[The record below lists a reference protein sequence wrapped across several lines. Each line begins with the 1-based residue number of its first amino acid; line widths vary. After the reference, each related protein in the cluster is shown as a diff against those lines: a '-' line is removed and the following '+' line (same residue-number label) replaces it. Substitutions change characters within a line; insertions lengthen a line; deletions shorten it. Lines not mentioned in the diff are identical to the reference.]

1 MAVAKRGQCDDKQ
14 RSGDALPSTDEW
26 GWLMTGRQIKARSRS
41 EQGGGAP
48 VESLWAPRTLVAA
61 LLFGEGLAALL
72 ALGSDRATWVFFGVA
87 SLAAQW
93 IILLTLGGLFL
104 LRRPLANVDAVRI
117 PYLTLLAMLC
127 ATLLVLLTG
136 SIVLPGLATDVPGG
150 WNALAA
156 RSLAIVTLVGVL
168 GLIAFENHR
177 QARHMAV
184 RAKQAELD
192 LLRARIRP
200 HFLFNTLNTATAL
213 IHRRPDEAERVLLD
227 LSDLFRAAL
236 AAPSAILLAQELE
249 LARRY
254 LEIEALRFGDRMQL
268 EWSIPATLPDVFV
281 PPLSIQPLVEN
292 AVRHGVERSRHG
304 GMVSVRIS
312 IEPRDVVVEIRNTRP
327 GDDALPAP
335 GGHGLGLRASI
346 AGIDAATA
354 GLGTVSTTQEGDM
367 HVIRVRLPLAG
378 PAVR

>member
-1 MAVAKRGQCDDKQ
+1 M
-14 RSGDALPSTDEW
+14 
-26 GWLMTGRQIKARSRS
+26 
-41 EQGGGAP
+41 P

-117 PYLTLLAMLC
+117 PYVTLVAMLC

-200 HFLFNTLNTATAL
+200 HFLFNTLNTTTAL
-213 IHRRPDEAERVLLD
+213 IHSRPDEAERVLLD

-268 EWSIPATLPDVFV
+268 EWSIPATLPDVLV